1 MKLPIPFSPFPWN
14 KMSSKMIRVKSIG
27 RQPSTEFIFNDFVI
41 TVNTFSRNLVRPPC
55 TVLPFLRH
63 FISGYYQVSNLPKIP
78 INLFIVTS
86 FKFPVT
92 IAVNFQLLLVLG
104 VLAHFEYFKR
114 KKTIIYICLILI
126 SCN

>member
-1 MKLPIPFSPFPWN
+1 MKPPIPFSPFPWN

-63 FISGYYQVSNLPKIP
+63 FIVSNLPKIP

-92 IAVNFQLLLVLG
+92 IAVNFQILLVLG
-104 VLAHFEYFKR
+104 VLILNTLKE
-114 KKTIIYICLILI
+114 KKPLFIFFLY
-126 SCN
+126 

>member
-92 IAVNFQLLLVLG
+92 SAVNFQLLLVLG
-104 VLAHFEYFKR
+104 VLILNTLKE
-114 KKTIIYICLILI
+114 KKTIIYIFLILI

>member
-86 FKFPVT
+86 CDDCSKFSIT
-92 IAVNFQLLLVLG
+92 SCLG
-104 VLAHFEYFKR
+104 CTHFEYFKR
-114 KKTIIYICLILI
+114 KKNHYLYFSYI
-126 SCN
+126 NFM

>member
-1 MKLPIPFSPFPWN
+1 MKPPIPFSPFPWN

-92 IAVNFQLLLVLG
+92 IAVNCLG
-104 VLAHFEYFKR
+104 CTHFEYFKR
-114 KKTIIYICLILI
+114 KKTHYLYFSYI
-126 SCN
+126 NFM

>member
-63 FISGYYQVSNLPKIP
+63 FISASNLPKIP

-104 VLAHFEYFKR
+104 VLILNTLKE
-114 KKTIIYICLILI
+114 KKTHYLYFSYI
-126 SCN
+126 NFM